1 MKPLTTF
8 LWNLLICSFFLI
20 FVCPIIRKIDCPVF
34 ECQVN
39 LFGRL
44 LFNSNLRRIFTHPQQ
59 KHKTFAMQT
68 VKNNCCIALCS
79 IFVSSFIP
87 GVEFTQLIALCAYV
101 PNEAVLDNACKL
113 SWFKIVRNLPTEE
126 NADRAQGLD
135 SSLWEQGCIPRIHVE
150 RMRRGGLLRACI
162 SVSLK
167 DVMSL
172 QAPFGVCGTLSP
184 TPRVLGYVCT
194 AFPFARVPIE
204 SRCEKGRWKKNS
216 NVSGGLFSAGPAM
229 RQDTMQTFLWAFA
242 HKSSELVFFLLVL
255 SQLSLCSCSFL
266 LFFVLL
272 LVSVGNKPFV
282 LSCHP
287 IVFFVLTG

>member
-1 MKPLTTF
+1 MCGYLE
-8 LWNLLICSFFLI
+8 S
-20 FVCPIIRKIDCPVF
+20 V
-34 ECQVN
+34 
-39 LFGRL
+39 
-44 LFNSNLRRIFTHPQQ
+44 
-59 KHKTFAMQT
+59 
-68 VKNNCCIALCS
+68 
-79 IFVSSFIP
+79 
-87 GVEFTQLIALCAYV
+87 
-101 PNEAVLDNACKL
+101 
-113 SWFKIVRNLPTEE
+113 
-126 NADRAQGLD
+126 
-135 SSLWEQGCIPRIHVE
+135 PRIHVE

-255 SQLSLCSCSFL
+255 SQLSLCFMFL
-266 LFFVLL
+266 LCYVFQHVRFYYSLFCCWFQSVINLLFCPVTPQFSLYSLVNQLIFWQAYSGGFCHCQMYNPFLL
-272 LVSVGNKPFV
+272 L
-282 LSCHP
+282 
-287 IVFFVLTG
+287 